1 MPSFSEL
8 RKSQR
13 YRTIAH
19 ARISDVLEGE
29 NLVKNLSITGCC
41 LECTAVCDIKQN
53 EKYKIVIHPETASGV
68 SEFEIQTECR
78 WIRAGDYSCEIG
90 FQITA
95 SPKGKN
101 FQRYVDYLTYHS
113 ELV

>member
-1 MPSFSEL
+1 MAFLVS
-8 RKSQR
+8 RISQR
-13 YRTIAH
+13 YSTIAH
-19 ARISDVLEGE
+19 ARISGVLEGE

-41 LECTAVCDIKQN
+41 LECTAFFFFFQN
-53 EKYKIVIHPETASGV
+53 VKYNIVIHPETSAGV
-68 SEFEIQTECR
+68 SEFEIQAECR

-101 FQRYVDYLTYHS
+101 FQRYVDYLAFHS
-113 ELV
+113 TLA